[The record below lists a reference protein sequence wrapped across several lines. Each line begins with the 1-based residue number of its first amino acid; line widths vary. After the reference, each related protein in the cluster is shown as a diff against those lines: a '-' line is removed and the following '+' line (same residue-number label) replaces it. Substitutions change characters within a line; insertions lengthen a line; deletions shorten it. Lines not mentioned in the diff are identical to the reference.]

1 MSTYDPDQTGN
12 YYILGDSHAEMV
24 HLIESDRS
32 FTRSMGGLLPE
43 QPEEILLGLNDVLD
57 IGCGPGGWVLE
68 LAQQFPD
75 IQVSGLDIS
84 AGMIDYAR
92 VLARASHLENAH
104 FHVGNALEPL
114 DFPDASFDL
123 VNARQLEGVIP
134 TASWPGLLQEM
145 VRVTRPG
152 GTVRLAGNEWGVT
165 NSLAFETVHA
175 LTLQGNLAFGL
186 NHGPDARTW
195 GLINMASRYL
205 RDAGCVQIQEHPSF
219 LDFSADALQ
228 HQDASKM
235 WIISAELLGPFF
247 LSAGVTTAAPY
258 EQLKRQLSI
267 ELAEESFRGIIYTM
281 TVWGHKPEQQEQ

>member
-43 QPEEILLGLNDVLD
+43 QPEEVLLRLDDVLD
-57 IGCGPGGWVLE
+57 IGCGPGGWVLG
-68 LAQQFPD
+68 LAQQFPH
-75 IQVSGLDIS
+75 IQASGLDIS
-84 AGMIDYAR
+84 AGMIEYAT

-104 FHVGNALEPL
+104 FRVGNALEPL

-134 TASWPGLLQEM
+134 TASWPVLLQEM

-152 GTVRLAGNEWGVT
+152 GMVRLTGNEWGVT
-165 NSLAFETVHA
+165 NSLAFETIHA
-175 LTLQGNLAFGL
+175 FTLQGNLVFGL
-186 NHGPDARTW
+186 NHSPDARTW
-195 GLINMASRYL
+195 GLVNMASRYL
-205 RDAGCVQIQEHPSF
+205 RDAGCVKIQEHPSF
-219 LDFSADALQ
+219 LDFSAGAQQ
-228 HQDASKM
+228 HHDASRM
-235 WIISAELLGPFF
+235 WMISAELLGPFL
-247 LSAGVTTAAPY
+247 LSAGITTAAPY
-258 EQLKRQLSI
+258 EHLKGQLSI
-267 ELAEESFRGIIYTM
+267 ELTEESFRGIIYTM